1 MNNQTWWY
9 TAKPWVIQCGLMLL
23 IGLLLWFGVRSL
35 HMAISGRMD
44 TIQQMDVLR
53 EYRSAEMQRL
63 SELEKQNALIE
74 SRAQELDIILSKEE
88 LVGFVRELERLA
100 KNEGVEIEIV
110 SRDNTFLESKTTP
123 KESPGKDKKEGVSG
137 ESNDTDIPP
146 TPNEKR
152 KTKATGLLDAL
163 PLKHYIRITLTI
175 KAPYRAMIS
184 YLSKVE
190 TMPYALEVLGLS
202 IKEAEAERVTNV
214 TGVFSG
220 DLVQGGEQ
228 DVVAIPEAAR
238 EDVSAAVVLA
248 TELDLVVYTKE

>member
-1 MNNQTWWY
+1 MNNQAWWY
-9 TAKPWVIQCGLMLL
+9 TIKPWVIQGGLMLL
-23 IGLLLWFGVRSL
+23 IGLLLWFGARSL
-35 HMAISGRMD
+35 YMAINGRMD

-53 EYRSAEMQRL
+53 EYRATEMQRL

-74 SRAQELDIILSKEE
+74 SRAKELNIILSKEE

-100 KNEGVEIEIV
+100 KDEGVEIEIV
-110 SRDNTFLESKTTP
+110 SRDNTLLESKTTP
-123 KESPGKDKKEGVSG
+123 KEPTGKDKKEGVG
-137 ESNDTDIPP
+137 TDSSDADVPP
-146 TPNEKR
+146 APNEKR
-152 KTKATGLLDAL
+152 KTKTTGILDTL

-175 KAPYRAMIS
+175 KAPYKAMIN
-184 YLSKVE
+184 YLGKVE

-202 IKEAEAERVTNV
+202 IKEAEVERVANA

-228 DVVAIPEAAR
+228 DVVTPEAVR
-238 EDVSAAVVLA
+238 EDVPTAVKLA